1 MKLRHGARAL
11 ILDPA
16 NRLLLLHVVLS
27 DRSFWLAPGGGIEA
41 GETAQECLTREL
53 REELGL
59 STADVRE
66 HVWRQE
72 AIGPYAAGHDGVRSD
87 YYLVRTAH
95 FTPEP
100 TPEWERE
107 LVAECRWWSVD
118 ELLAADAVFAP
129 RELPELIRALLT
141 DGVPAHPLPVG
152 L

>member
-1 MKLRHGARAL
+1 M
-11 ILDPA
+11 DPTD
-16 NRLLLLHVVLS
+16 RLLLLRVVLP

-41 GETAQECLTREL
+41 GETAEQCLAREL

-59 STADVRE
+59 LTVDIGE

-72 AIGPYAAGHDGVRSD
+72 AIGAYAAGHDGVRSD

-100 TPEWERE
+100 NPEWERE
-107 LVAECRWWSVD
+107 LVAECRWWTVD
-118 ELLAADAVFAP
+118 ELLAADVVFAP
-129 RELPELIRALLT
+129 RELPELIRALLG
-141 DGVPAHPLPVG
+141 DGVPARPVRVG